1 MSGVQ
6 LACGA
11 IILFRWRGV
20 VRRAYGAALAA
31 RRVAVGARWLA
42 SMAATAV
49 ARPAALEDTAAVRI
63 GVGEDSDSVEE
74 QGGGG
79 AGDEWVVIDTEPPLN
94 PT

>member
-49 ARPAALEDTAAVRI
+49 ARPAALEDA